1 MIALMYRSFG
11 LEPPAGA
18 GGPALWTGAFLFV
31 IVSAAMLLVLNFF
44 SLFFGVTMNFLG
56 RNGMKFRFLHL
67 FGRVPVIGVSLPVL
81 FGFAVWHNAETS
93 GVLGMVYPSLVTVV
107 VAVAM
112 IAGFVLVNTLTAR
125 RP

>member
-11 LEPPAGA
+11 HEPPSGA
-18 GGPALWTGAFLFV
+18 GGPALWAGAFLFV
-31 IVSAAMLLVLNFF
+31 VVSAAMLLVLNFF

-67 FGRVPVIGVSLPVL
+67 FGRIPIIGVSLPVM
-81 FGFAVWHNAETS
+81 FGYAIWHNAASS
-93 GVLGMVYPSLVTVV
+93 GVLGIVYPSLITVV
-107 VAVAM
+107 VAVVT
-112 IAGFVLVNTLTAR
+112 IAGFVLVNTLNAR